1 MIRIN
6 EGTFPILAC
15 MNDNI
20 MSDAIQVMLE
30 DSGFDDKCVAS
41 IQESFVFFQ
50 EKQVNVN
57 FLSSAA
63 HKKLLKTNNFIHAK
77 SMLKDSVERTGL
89 LLLPETIYPDFT
101 NVPSYADADADD
113 YPINAILYSWLS
125 MDRHDQLAG
134 TFDAD
139 EPWRNPE
146 ERTLLI
152 IPNCNDRITQATDQ
166 FHMVSN
172 DEIYGW
178 DYSESE
184 GRAWYGKIH
193 DYVMSYLILDR
204 MRSEASIPDDYKTIN
219 YQMEY
224 VDNPYGNAV
233 KILDLL
239 HS

>member
-1 MIRIN
+1 MIKIN

-15 MNDNI
+15 MSDNI
-20 MSDAIQVMLE
+20 MTDAIQVMLE
-30 DSGFDDKCVAS
+30 DSGFDDKGVAS
-41 IQESFVFFQ
+41 IQKSFVFFQ
-50 EKQVNVN
+50 EKTVNVN
-57 FLSSAA
+57 FVSPAA
-63 HKKLLKTNNFIHAK
+63 HRKLLETNNFIQAK
-77 SMLKDSVERTGL
+77 SLLKNSVERTGL

-101 NVPSYADADADD
+101 NVPSYADADAGDC
-113 YPINAILYSWLS
+113 PINAILYSWLS

-134 TFDAD
+134 MFNSD

-146 ERTLLI
+146 ERILLI
-152 IPNCNDRITQATDQ
+152 IPICDDRITQATDQ

-178 DYSESE
+178 NYSENE

-193 DYVMSYLILDR
+193 DYVMSYFILDR
-204 MRSEASIPDDYKTIN
+204 MRSEAAILDNYKPIN

-224 VDNPYGNAV
+224 VDNPYGNTV

-239 HS
+239 HN